1 MSKEEIALE
10 LTKLSFSSALKKAE
24 ECGEIPDGKNVVTD
38 LYNYIF
44 TNIKCAE
51 RNK

>member
-10 LTKLSFSSALKKAE
+10 LTKLTFGYAQNSNKLSGNSKKPE
-24 ECGEIPDGKNVVTD
+24 EVVTD

-44 TNIKCAE
+44 THMDSEQSK
-51 RNK
+51 